1 MELLLLQAQRDR
13 RGLVGPS
20 LKQFWVGFMFFS
32 QWEVS
37 LALAA
42 VVVGG
47 L

>member
-13 RGLVGPS
+13 HSLVRPG
-20 LKQFWVGFMFFS
+20 LKQFWIGFVFFGL
-32 QWEVS
+32 WEVS